1 MKSLDILLL
10 EYSKI
15 YPEESAPLEMLQF
28 LEQGNCFSKKNLNGH
43 FTGSAWL
50 VNPEKDHVLMNHHKK
65 LNKWI
70 QFGGHSDGE
79 KNLLE
84 TALREMKEETAI
96 KNFRVVTDE
105 IFDVDIHPIPIC
117 NSMPAHCHYDV
128 RFLIEADPEKNQISA
143 SKESFDI
150 LWVPIDKVCNY
161 NPELSVQRMVSKTRA
176 INGTT

>member
-1 MKSLDILLL
+1 
-10 EYSKI
+10 
-15 YPEESAPLEMLQF
+15 
-28 LEQGNCFSKKNLNGH
+28 
-43 FTGSAWL
+43 
-50 VNPEKDHVLMNHHKK
+50 
-65 LNKWI
+65 
-70 QFGGHSDGE
+70 
-79 KNLLE
+79 
-84 TALREMKEETAI
+84 MKEETAI

-176 INGTT
+176 INGIT